1 MKSCRRGG
9 SVILSDG
16 DISIRDQECWLDNV
30 HIAEYNKCGM
40 RDQHKLKRP
49 RKLLLTKREILKLE
63 QRIVQKGYH
72 IVPLRMFFNENNFV
86 KLEIG
91 VGPAKTA
98 NDKRDD
104 MIKKDGEREIRRVM
118 KGGFD

>member
-72 IVPLRMFFNENNFV
+72 IVPLRMFFN
-86 KLEIG
+86 
-91 VGPAKTA
+91 
-98 NDKRDD
+98 
-104 MIKKDGEREIRRVM
+104 
-118 KGGFD
+118 

>member
-1 MKSCRRGG
+1 
-9 SVILSDG
+9 
-16 DISIRDQECWLDNV
+16 
-30 HIAEYNKCGM
+30 M
-40 RDQHKLKRP
+40 RENHKLKRP

-63 QRIVQKGYH
+63 QRIIQKNYH

-86 KLEIG
+86 KIELG

-98 NDKRDD
+98 GDKRDD